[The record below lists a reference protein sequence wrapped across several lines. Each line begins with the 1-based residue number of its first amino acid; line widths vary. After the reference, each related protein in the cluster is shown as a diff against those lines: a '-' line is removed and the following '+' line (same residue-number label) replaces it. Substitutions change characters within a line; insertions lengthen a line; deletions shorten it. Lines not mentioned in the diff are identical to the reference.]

1 MAGSTHLDVRP
12 GLLAERLELIEQHT
26 LRCVGHGLVW
36 WEVGGVWW
44 ECGGSSGRVRGRV
57 VVEVVVVV
65 VVEPTFA
72 RTSKQYSLG
81 GSGVG
86 KAVEVMWRVVVM

>member
-1 MAGSTHLDVRP
+1 
-12 GLLAERLELIEQHT
+12 
-26 LRCVGHGLVW
+26 
-36 WEVGGVWW
+36 
-44 ECGGSSGRVRGRV
+44 VRGRV
-57 VVEVVVVV
+57 VVEVVVVVVVVV